1 MKNRSMQDS
10 RLVKPRVPK
19 TKLPSETSNSL
30 SQETGFQRESSEDL
44 ENPALF
50 INRELSLLKFNER
63 VLLQAL
69 DPKNPLLERVKFLS
83 IVATNLDE
91 FFMVRVATLLRKYRA
106 ESDDISPD
114 GLDTAEQ
121 LEAIRTETAQMTK
134 SMSDCWTNVLQ
145 PLLAQNNIKFLE
157 PENYTSTIRDYLRFY
172 FHENIH
178 PVLTPLAVDPG
189 HPFPF
194 I

>member
-1 MKNRSMQDS
+1 MLDS
-10 RLVKPRVPK
+10 RIVNPRVTK

-44 ENPALF
+44 ENPAFF
-50 INRELSLLKFNER
+50 INRELSWLKFNER

-157 PENYTSTIRDYLRFY
+157 PENYTSTIRD
-172 FHENIH
+172 
-178 PVLTPLAVDPG
+178 
-189 HPFPF
+189 
-194 I
+194 